1 MTTEPPA
8 LELTRV
14 VKDYK
19 GLRPLRIASLVAR
32 RGERL
37 AVSGLDRP
45 AAEALIGLITGAAL
59 PDEGEVRVLGRLTSA
74 IATGEDWLAS
84 LDRFGIV
91 TERVALLEGSTLAQN
106 LALSFTLAID
116 PVGPDV
122 LAKVLELAEEV
133 GLSGSSVQDRAADS
147 PSEARMRVLLGRA
160 LALEPAILLME
171 HPTAS
176 LAPDAVP
183 AFAEDVARV
192 GTGRGLTSV
201 AITED
206 ETFAARAAERHVK
219 LNPATGEVSDARKR
233 RWPW

>member
-1 MTTEPPA
+1 MTEPAA
-8 LELTRV
+8 LELTGI

-19 GLRPLRIASLVAR
+19 GLRPLRIASFVAG
-32 RGERL
+32 RGDRV
-37 AVSGLDRP
+37 AMSGLDRL
-45 AAEALIGLITGAAL
+45 AAEALMGLITGAAL
-59 PDEGEVRVLGRLTSA
+59 PDEGEVRVLGRPTSA

-106 LALSFTLAID
+106 LALSFTVSID
-116 PVGPDV
+116 PIESGVM
-122 LAKVLELAEEV
+122 AKVLALAEEV
-133 GLSGSSVQDRAADS
+133 GLSGSSVHDRAADS
-147 PSEARMRVLLGRA
+147 PPLARIRVLLGRA

-176 LAPDAVP
+176 LPPDAVG
-183 AFAEDVARV
+183 AFADDAARV
-192 GTGRGLTSV
+192 VKGRGLTAL

-206 ETFAARAAERHVK
+206 EMFAARAAERHVK